1 MEDLAMRRIAV
12 LLLTVAFVWSS
23 VAVVLRAEQSSE
35 KENGELAEAL
45 ESVKVSLDD
54 GLRASEAQ
62 GTPISGKFEM
72 EDGRLQLS
80 VYTMKDGKFFEV
92 IVDHKTGKIAK
103 TEPISGGD
111 DLMAAKAQ
119 AEAMAK
125 AKSSLHTATSKTVA
139 DNSGSQAVS
148 VTPSLKEGHPVAEV
162 ILVKNDHFNKNS
174 SPLD

>member
-1 MEDLAMRRIAV
+1 MEDLAMRKIAV

-23 VAVVLRAEQSSE
+23 VAVVLRAEESSE
-35 KENGELAEAL
+35 KENGDLAEAL

-54 GLRASEAQ
+54 GLQASEAQ

-72 EDGRLQLS
+72 DDGKLQLS

-103 TEPISGGD
+103 AEPITGGD
-111 DLMAAKAQ
+111 DLTAAKAQ

-125 AKSSLHTATSKTVA
+125 AKRSLDAAASEAVKENKGYRV
-139 DNSGSQAVS
+139 VS
-148 VTPSLKEGHPVAEV
+148 VMPALKDGHPVADV
-162 ILVKNDHFNKNS
+162 TLVKGTEWKNVS
-174 SPLD
+174 EKLD

>member
-1 MEDLAMRRIAV
+1 MEDLAMRKIGV

-23 VAVVLRAEQSSE
+23 VAVVLRAEESSE
-35 KENGELAEAL
+35 KENGDLAEAL

-54 GLRASEAQ
+54 GLQASEAQ

-72 EDGRLQLS
+72 DDGKLQLS

-92 IVDHKTGKIAK
+92 IVDHKTGKVAK
-103 TEPISGGD
+103 AEPITGGD
-111 DLMAAKAQ
+111 DLTAAKAQ

-125 AKSSLHTATSKTVA
+125 AKSSLHIVASKAVA

-148 VTPSLKEGHPVAEV
+148 ITPSLKDGRPVAAV
-162 ILVKNDHFNKNS
+162 TIVKNDSFKTIS

>member
-1 MEDLAMRRIAV
+1 MRKFAV

-23 VAVVLRAEQSSE
+23 VAIAVRAEESSE
-35 KENGELAEAL
+35 KGNGELAEAP
-45 ESVKVSLDD
+45 EGVKVSLGD

-92 IVDHKTGKIAK
+92 IVDHKTGKVAK
-103 TEPISGGD
+103 AEPITGGD
-111 DLMAAKAQ
+111 DLTAAKAQ

-125 AKSSLHTATSKTVA
+125 ARSSLHIVASKAVA
-139 DNSGSQAVS
+139 DNRGSQAVS
-148 VTPSLKEGHPVAEV
+148 ITPRLKQGHSVAEV
-162 ILVKNDHFNKNS
+162 IVVKNDHFNKIS

>member
-1 MEDLAMRRIAV
+1 MRQIAV

-23 VAVVLRAEQSSE
+23 VAVVLRAEESSE
-35 KENGELAEAL
+35 KENGDLAEAL

-54 GLRASEAQ
+54 GLQASEEAQ

-72 EDGRLQLS
+72 DDGKLQLS

-92 IVDHKTGKIAK
+92 IVDHKTGKVAK
-103 TEPISGGD
+103 AEPITRD
-111 DLMAAKAQ
+111 DLTAAKAQ

-125 AKSSLHTATSKTVA
+125 AKSSLHIVASKAVA
-139 DNSGSQAVS
+139 DNSGSQAVNI
-148 VTPSLKEGHPVAEV
+148 TPSLKEGHPVAEV
-162 ILVKNDHFNKNS
+162 ILVKNDHFNKIS

>member
-1 MEDLAMRRIAV
+1 MEDLAMRKIAV

-23 VAVVLRAEQSSE
+23 VAVVLRAEESSE

-54 GLRASEAQ
+54 GLQASEAQ

-72 EDGRLQLS
+72 EDGKLQLS

-92 IVDHKTGKIAK
+92 IVDHKTGKVAK
-103 TEPISGGD
+103 AEPITGGD
-111 DLMAAKAQ
+111 DLTAAKAQ
-119 AEAMAK
+119 VEAMAE
-125 AKSSLHTATSKTVA
+125 AKSSLHILANKALA

-148 VTPSLKEGHPVAEV
+148 ITPSLKEGHPVAEV
-162 ILVKNDHFNKNS
+162 VLVKNDHFNKIS